1 MKRCAVFWAAILAA
15 SAAPSCNDKSGGGED
30 VEVEYEI
37 YEVEA
42 PAGYAKI
49 TPNNAFEGSAWF
61 VAEITTEVGEDFT
74 GAQVLPPADTGAVH
88 VVDFRCNNR
97 RCGVVLSIDEYM
109 DSTAQPIPRP
119 IDSDAVQLRVEKG
132 SETWEATLTVFP
144 LEVSRSTG
152 PSYPLMLTGAY
163 MMSSFTIMT
172 GCSLMPNFSRV
183 EDLSRVSQLFVSG
196 PIVIEGT
203 VDFSGRAGDGEAG
216 GLGGPSAGQG
226 AFAGAAPQEAAGR
239 GPGDNG
245 VDGGGG
251 GGGGSAEAGWAGTD
265 GAGTGG
271 LGGGT
276 YGDAGLEC
284 ARSNTAQCGGSGGGR
299 GGDAGGGGGGGT
311 IYLMSLDSIIFRD
324 AVIRADGGDGA
335 GGTCGGGGGSGGSI
349 VLVAPRF
356 SGNVTF
362 SAAGGDGG
370 TGSGGGSGGKG
381 GFGRIRL
388 DGNVSGAQ
396 ITAGDPADIYAGP
409 AVDRESLQLLDA
421 DGTAAVQGTCM
432 AGAEVTISNLAMT
445 EGGQVTA
452 TCSEAG
458 AFSMD
463 VPLVPGANELFV
475 AQQEEG
481 LARVYGAIGNT
492 FDIAAT
498 TVRGSRLI
506 VVSVPEAE

>member
-1 MKRCAVFWAAILAA
+1 MKRRAAFWAAILAA
-15 SAAPSCNDKSGGGED
+15 SAAPSCNDKSGGEED
-30 VEVEYEI
+30 AAIEYEI

-49 TPNNAFEGSAWF
+49 TPNNTFEGITWF
-61 VAEITTEVGEDFT
+61 VADITTEEGADFS
-74 GAQVLPPADTGAVH
+74 GAQVLPPAGAEAIH
-88 VVDFRCNNR
+88 VIDWRCNNR

-119 IDSDAVQLRVEKG
+119 IDADAVQLRIEKD

-144 LEVSRSTG
+144 LEISRSAG
-152 PSYPLMLTGAY
+152 PSYPLMLSGAY
-163 MMSSFTIMT
+163 MVSSFTLT
-172 GCSLMPNFSRV
+172 AGSSLTPNFSRV
-183 EDLSRVSQLFVSG
+183 SELSRVSQLFVSG

-203 VDFSGRAGDGEAG
+203 VDFSGLAGDGEAG

-226 AFAGAAPQEAAGR
+226 AAAGASPQEAGGR
-239 GPGDNG
+239 GPGENG
-245 VDGGGG
+245 TDGGGG
-251 GGGGSAEAGWAGTD
+251 GGGGNAEAGWAGTD

-271 LGGGT
+271 LGGSM
-276 YGDAGLEC
+276 YGDAGIEC
-284 ARSNTAQCGGSGGGR
+284 ARSDTAQCGGSGGGR
-299 GGDAGGGGGGGT
+299 GCDAGGGGGGGT
-311 IYLMSLDSIIFRD
+311 LYLLSLDTITFRD
-324 AVIRADGGDGA
+324 AVIMADGGDGA
-335 GGTCGGGGGSGGSI
+335 GGSCGGGGGSGGSV

-370 TGSGGGSGGKG
+370 AGSDGGAGGKG

-388 DGNVSGAQ
+388 DGNLSGAQ

-409 AVDRESLQLLDA
+409 AVDRESLELLDV

-452 TCSEAG
+452 PCSEAG
-458 AFSMD
+458 AFSMN

-475 AQQEEG
+475 SQQEEG